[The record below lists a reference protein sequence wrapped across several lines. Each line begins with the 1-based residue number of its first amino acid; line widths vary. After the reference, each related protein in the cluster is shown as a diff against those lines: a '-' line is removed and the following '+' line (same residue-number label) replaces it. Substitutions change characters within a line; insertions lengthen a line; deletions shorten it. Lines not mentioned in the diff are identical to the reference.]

1 MAPARG
7 RRQIPASEQT
17 FLAFDFGD
25 KRIGV
30 AAGNRISRSA
40 QALPTL
46 RVATTAQRFAAI
58 GGVLHEWQPHALVVG
73 IPTHPDGT
81 AHEMTRRALRFA
93 HQLHGRYALPVH
105 QVDERYSSVEAAAR
119 GARDLD
125 AEAAVI
131 ILEQFFTEMEDHE

>member
-1 MAPARG
+1 MAPARN

-30 AAGNRISRSA
+30 AAGNRISLSA

-46 RVATTAQRFAAI
+46 RVATAAQRFAAV
-58 GGVLHEWQPHALVVG
+58 GAVLQEWQPQALVVG

-81 AHEMTRRALRFA
+81 PHEMTRRAMRFV
-93 HQLHGRYALPVH
+93 HQLEGRYALPVY

-131 ILEQFFTEMEDHE
+131 ILEQFFSEIETP